1 MARPRQV
8 SKRQVA
14 EVAIRII
21 DDEGLGALS
30 VERIANEL
38 GVRGPSLYYYYAD
51 KAAILEA
58 VASRVL
64 GGLTIDRVA
73 SDWVEWLVAVSVDF
87 YRCVM
92 QHPNAATLLIE
103 YLPSH
108 SIHDGFGR
116 AAERLTADGVDPA
129 IQMTLLEGAQHMT
142 WGFAIYYTTIVTR
155 QPDGARP
162 GSQRWLALDAAE
174 HARTMRHEELLEE
187 SIRSFIAG
195 VVQRA
200 GNPCER
206 AAS

>member
-8 SKRQVA
+8 IKRQVA

-64 GGLTIDRVA
+64 GGLTLNRVA
-73 SDWVEWLVAVSVDF
+73 DDWIDWLVDVSVDF

-116 AAERLTADGVDPA
+116 AAEQLTAAGVDPTL
-129 IQMTLLEGAQHMT
+129 QMTLLEGAQHMT
-142 WGFAIYYTTIVTR
+142 WGFAIYYASIVTR
-155 QPDGARP
+155 QPVGERP
-162 GSQRWLALDAAE
+162 GSQHWPALEAAE
-174 HARTMRHEELLEE
+174 RARPWHHEELLEH

-195 VVQRA
+195 VLQRA
-200 GNPCER
+200 GEPVER
-206 AAS
+206 TA